1 MAVSVSSIGAGDA
14 PVKFNGTNQTVTS
27 ILLISLGWLLLM
39 IPVGLNGSPTI
50 FADSPAYYSQG
61 KEVFSRIF
69 QSRTNADASSKD
81 LPSLDSRQAD
91 RLVASTTIGAR
102 SVYYGVILYAL
113 GSIGT
118 LWLVAAAQSLIGVAL
133 IWRTCILLVPGAWL
147 TCYLGSVCI
156 VAAGTTLPLYA
167 GFAMPDVFSGYG
179 ILSTALLAVFWKT
192 CTVSTRVGLALLT
205 VVAAVVHMS
214 HLAVEAAM
222 LALGALCWL
231 VLRGRSRLSPVGLI
245 AIAACVFTA
254 ISANVLFNF
263 AASRSFGRPIYSP
276 PFLIARTIEDGPGK
290 KYLGLVCMENPEQIE
305 LCRYPGARTAD
316 TFDFLWSGD
325 PAKGVYSVADYD
337 SRMRILNEQWQFLLG
352 VVRTFPKEQL
362 GASVRNAF
370 RELTS
375 LDTLEVLVDPQRYLN
390 WANLRSPAVKEL
402 QVYRLG
408 PEGVLRFS
416 SASLDPIYRLI
427 LLTSALVLV
436 IIFFVSRMKSINLEP
451 FNVFATWIVAGLLAN
466 SVLCAVLSGPFARY
480 QARAVW
486 LIPFLATLGIV
497 LFVRSGWSEPLGSSS
512 NGETHDDI

>member
-1 MAVSVSSIGAGDA
+1 MAGSVNSIGVNDA
-14 PVKFNGTNQTVTS
+14 PVKFNGTNQAVTS
-27 ILLISLGWLLLM
+27 ILIIGLGWLFLM
-39 IPVGLNGSPTI
+39 VPVGLNGSPTI

-69 QSRTNADASSKD
+69 QSRTDAGASSND
-81 LPSLDSRQAD
+81 LGSRQGD
-91 RLVASTTIGAR
+91 RLIASTTIGGR
-102 SVYYGVILYAL
+102 SVYYGIMLYAL

-133 IWRTCILLVPGAWL
+133 IRRTCILLVPGAWL

-179 ILSTALLAVFWKT
+179 ILSTALLTVFWKT
-192 CTVSTRVGLALLT
+192 CTVPTRVGLSLLT

-214 HLAVEAAM
+214 HLAVESAM

-231 VLRGRSRLSPVGLI
+231 VLRGRSGLAPI
-245 AIAACVFTA
+245 GLLAIAGCVLIA

-263 AASRSFGRPIYSP
+263 SAARSFGRPIYSP

-290 KYLGLVCMENPEQIE
+290 KYLDLVCTGNPEQFE
-305 LCRYPGARTAD
+305 LCRYPGARTAHS
-316 TFDFLWSGD
+316 FEFLWSTD
-325 PAKGVYSVADYD
+325 PVKGVYSVADYN
-337 SRMRILNEQWQFLLG
+337 SRMRILSEQWRFLLG

-362 GASVRNAF
+362 GSSVRNAF

-390 WANLRSPAVKEL
+390 SANLRSPAVKEL
-402 QVYRLG
+402 EVYSLG

-416 SASLDPIYRLI
+416 SGLLDPIYRLV

-436 IIFFVSRMKSINLEP
+436 IICLVSRMKSINLES
-451 FNVFATWIVAGLLAN
+451 FNVFATLIVAGLIAN
-466 SVLCAVLSGPFARY
+466 GVLCAVLSGPWARY
-480 QARAVW
+480 QARAIW

-497 LFVRSGWSEPLGSSS
+497 LFVRLGRSVLRS
-512 NGETHDDI
+512 HAAVYR